1 LQVPGV
7 LGMAK
12 TSHYLQTP
20 LVQTPTDRTLGKT
33 SEANQAV
40 GPDDVPGSIRRDIE
54 IFCHIAREAL
64 GERGREMLDKETK
77 NGSKIKE
84 TGLQAVLKRRV

>member
-1 LQVPGV
+1 MPAAGWLWPSG
-7 LGMAK
+7 
-12 TSHYLQTP
+12 
-20 LVQTPTDRTLGKT
+20 
-33 SEANQAV
+33 
-40 GPDDVPGSIRRDIE
+40 DDCDGGDIYYD
-54 IFCHIAREAL
+54 HDDDNTL